1 MGTVGG
7 PIDNGT
13 SAGGIDALIATF
25 DAANGTPGWRKVLST
40 AMDDRS
46 FAVTFGRNG
55 DIYALV
61 NLPSPYDF
69 GVPVIG
75 AASYAAVLLRI
86 AP

>member
-1 MGTVGG
+1 
-7 PIDNGT
+7 
-13 SAGGIDALIATF
+13 
-25 DAANGTPGWRKVLST
+25 
-40 AMDDRS
+40 MDDRS

-75 AASYAAVLLRI
+75 GAGYAAVLLRI